1 MDRRTRCEQSF
12 YKPLYHFEATGQ
24 TLLIDETTD
33 ELLLQKRLR
42 IYNEAVYAYLKR
54 HPHPNLA
61 RVKSY
66 WREDD
71 NSLTVIQTWCS
82 DTTGSHGAFSPRAP
96 GGPRKSRA
104 AAVAY

>member
-12 YKPLYHFEATGQ
+12 YKPLYHFEMTGQ

-33 ELLLQKRLR
+33 ELLLRKRLR
-42 IYNEAVYAYLKR
+42 RYNEAVYAHLKR

-61 RVKSY
+61 RIKSY

-71 NSLTVIQTWCS
+71 GRLTVIETYVLPAKVSQSCES
-82 DTTGSHGAFSPRAP
+82 MPKHLG
-96 GGPRKSRA
+96 KLSRGCERIF
-104 AAVAY
+104 